1 MCTCMCV
8 CVCTRVHMRAWRG
21 AGILGLDMLF
31 TCFSFKKLSVG
42 LHQAWLFFFMGASVN
57 IFKFQ
62 LRLFEGVF
70 TVRNNHIMVLLF
82 FFFFNS
88 CVKCIH

>member
-1 MCTCMCV
+1 MWLTVPEELKLHARMCMCV
-8 CVCTRVHMRAWRG
+8 CVCTHVQVRAWRG
-21 AGILGLDMLF
+21 AGILGFDMLF

-62 LRLFEGVF
+62 LRLFEGVGYS
-70 TVRNNHIMVLLF
+70 L
-82 FFFFNS
+82 
-88 CVKCIH
+88 